1 MHSNLKATPTYQR
14 GTPQDTASVRMLH
27 FCGFIVPREC
37 VLVGCVYSK
46 NKEIQGIYRQQL
58 TMRCPKHH
66 LLQLNTERTAV

>member
-14 GTPQDTASVRMLH
+14 GTPQDTGSAHTLH
-27 FCGFIVPREC
+27 FCGFIVRRER
-37 VLVGCVYSK
+37 VVVGCVYSK

-66 LLQLNTERTAV
+66 LLQLDTKRTAV